1 MMNTGWIKPY
11 PAGLFAAGIIVILLC
26 TQVTMAAEPRKAT
39 VNFVSLSSV
48 LINGKYHL
56 NAEMGLVLSE
66 EMIEAMDNGVPL
78 IYLLSMKVLKP
89 RLIWFHQIIE
99 LQQQRYELRY
109 HALSR
114 QYLVTNLNSGQQ
126 SSFFTL
132 ASALDGLGDIEQL
145 PLLNKSLMDKD
156 KHYFAEVKFKL
167 DVERLPVPLKVR
179 AYAKKAWRVKTRW
192 VRWQL

>member
-1 MMNTGWIKPY
+1 MNTGWLKFLS
-11 PAGLFAAGIIVILLC
+11 AGSLATGMVVLLLC
-26 TQVTMAAEPRKAT
+26 TQVAMAAQPRKAT
-39 VNFVSLSSV
+39 VNFESLNSE
-48 LINGKYHL
+48 LIDGKYHL

-78 IYLLSMKVLKP
+78 VYLLSMKVLKP
-89 RLIWFHQIIE
+89 RLIWFYQTIK

-132 ASALDGLGDIEQL
+132 GSALEGLGKIQQL
-145 PLLNKSLMDKD
+145 PMLDKALMDKD
-156 KHYFAEVKFKL
+156 RHYFAEVKFML

-192 VRWQL
+192 VRWKL